1 MRASVFYNIV
11 TRGGGAEIEEL
22 LRLLDEAGIRYCVI
36 GGQAVNHYV
45 EPLVSLDLD
54 LIVATGQLAAAE
66 ELLSNR
72 YAVRRFPH
80 SLNVNL
86 GVSDLRV
93 QVQTDSRYS
102 DFVDRAEPGD
112 VLGIP
117 MYVAASRDVLQ
128 VKIWAAQ
135 DSSFRPSKRQKDL
148 TDIARLIE
156 AYPDL
161 GPDVPPDVLRRIEG

>member
-36 GGQAVNHYV
+36 GGQAVNYYV
-45 EPLVSLDLD
+45 EPLVSLDLG
-54 LIVATGQLAAAE
+54 LVVATDQLAAAE

-80 SLNVNL
+80 SVNVNL
-86 GVSDLRV
+86 GQSDLRV
-93 QVQTDSRYS
+93 QIQTDSRYG
-102 DFVDRAEPGD
+102 DFVDRAAPGD

-117 MYVAASRDVLQ
+117 MYVAASRDVLRG
-128 VKIWAAQ
+128 KIWAAQ
-135 DSSFRPSKRQKDL
+135 NSSCQPGERQKDL

-156 AYPDL
+156 AHPDL
-161 GPDVPPDVLRRIEG
+161 SADVPRT

>member
-22 LRLLDEAGIRYCVI
+22 LRLLDEASIRYCVI

-54 LIVATGQLAAAE
+54 LVVATDQLAAAE
-66 ELLSNR
+66 RLLSGR

-86 GVSDLRV
+86 GQSDLRV
-93 QVQTDSRYS
+93 QVQTDPRYG
-102 DFVDRAEPGD
+102 DFVDRAVPGD

-117 MYVAASRDVLQ
+117 MYVAAARDVLRGK
-128 VKIWAAQ
+128 VWAAQ
-135 DSSFRPSKRQKDL
+135 DSSRRPSKRQKDL
-148 TDIARLIE
+148 VDIARLIE

-161 GPDVPPDVLRRIEG
+161 RTDVPADLLRRIEE